1 RGRLSGRNGA
11 APERSRDRLAAGG
24 SGGTV
29 CSGAPRSGRRRE
41 PPARARRAD
50 GRGSPREAPR
60 RVPDGAA
67 SVTHRRGHLAVARRP
82 GRAAARPGHRASAH
96 RSRGLRAA
104 DGAGSSG
111 SPKEGGSVMCR
122 PEWRSWMVGA
132 VVGLLVLTTT
142 GWASAADS
150 KLRVVVIAPFDATAL
165 EREEQWMGE
174 GVAQILAL
182 GLAQNASIVQIDRV
196 RLRAV
201 GRAEA
206 WSEPVLA
213 QAARSVRA
221 DAALFGRLERR
232 GTDVAVVPQLMEIKQ
247 SGPEVAS
254 LEPVVAPSGELF
266 GRLAVLPVTY
276 ARTLRVATTEADAGR
291 IEKAARPPRV
301 PRAFEPFARG
311 QISALRADQEG
322 NEAAVDL
329 LSRAVEVD
337 PSFVVAAYTLGVVH
351 SSLGNRWKAAAQ
363 FRAAT
368 QLDPTYPEPYKALGD
383 LYLSQPRRLFD
394 QAVEAYR
401 KAIDLDPH
409 SVDARMGLGEVY
421 EEKGLYREATEEYR
435 RVIEIDGKHTGAMYN
450 LALVYEK
457 VDPKAAIAQWER
469 YIELA
474 APLATEK
481 DWVDVA
487 RQHLRKLKN
496 QVKD

>member
-1 RGRLSGRNGA
+1 
-11 APERSRDRLAAGG
+11 
-24 SGGTV
+24 
-29 CSGAPRSGRRRE
+29 
-41 PPARARRAD
+41 
-50 GRGSPREAPR
+50 
-60 RVPDGAA
+60 
-67 SVTHRRGHLAVARRP
+67 
-82 GRAAARPGHRASAH
+82 
-96 RSRGLRAA
+96 
-104 DGAGSSG
+104 
-111 SPKEGGSVMCR
+111 MCR
-122 PEWRSWMVGA
+122 PESRSWTVAA
-132 VVGLLVLTTT
+132 VVSLLVLTTA

-150 KLRVVVIAPFDATAL
+150 KIRVVVIAPFDATTL

-182 GLAQNASIVQIDRV
+182 GLAQNSSIVQIDRA
-196 RLRAV
+196 RLRLG
-201 GRAEA
+201 GRTDA
-206 WSEPVLA
+206 WTEPALA
-213 QAARSVRA
+213 QAAKSVRA

-232 GTDVAVVPQLMEIKQ
+232 GTDVAVVPQLMELKP

-266 GRLAVLPVTY
+266 GRLAGLPLTY
-276 ARTLRVATTEADAGR
+276 VRTLRVATTDAEASR
-291 IEKAARPPRV
+291 IEKAARPTRV
-301 PRAFEPFARG
+301 PRAFELFARG

-329 LSRAVEVD
+329 LSRSVEVD

-368 QLDPTYPEPYKALGD
+368 QLDPSYPEPYKALGD

-394 QAVEAYR
+394 QAVEAYN
-401 KAIDLDPH
+401 KAIELRPFYADAFVGLGDAKAAKSDTDGAIAAYQKALVYNPVNPRVHMSLGKIYYGEKGLYYEAVNAYKKAIELDPH

-421 EEKGLYREATEEYR
+421 EEKGLYKEATEEYR